1 MRADIVPG
9 GVFPD
14 YELTDHTK
22 SWRRLSELQHADHET
37 APPSRHPSDPA
48 TAVS

>member
-9 GVFPD
+9 EIFPD

-22 SWRRLSELQHADHET
+22 SWRR
-37 APPSRHPSDPA
+37 HPSDPA